1 MTRSGLGRL
10 LSVAAAMT
18 LLAACGGSNTPT
30 ATPAGG
36 GGGTSGPGATSQS
49 AGGGDVSSIKACSL
63 LTPAEIQSALGAAM
77 KDGLE
82 QDTDGQVECNWDP
95 QDDSES
101 TAVSVSV
108 ATYDD
113 ALWQTMSKGAGA
125 TPVSG
130 LGEAAFSGF
139 PHAGDLS
146 IKQGGYMIDIGIV
159 YFGVDQAKVATADT
173 TFANLVLSRL

>member
-1 MTRSGLGRL
+1 MTRSGSNRL
-10 LSVAAAMT
+10 LSMAAAT
-18 LLAACGGSNTPT
+18 ALLAACGGSPTAT

-63 LTPAEIQSALGAAM
+63 LTPAEIQTALGVAM
-77 KDGLE
+77 KDGVE
-82 QDTDGQVECNWDP
+82 QDTEGQVECNWDP
-95 QDDSES
+95 QDDTES

-113 ALWQTMSKGAGA
+113 SIWQTFSKAQGA

-130 LGEAAFSGF
+130 FGDAAFSGY
-139 PHAGDLS
+139 PHDGDLS
-146 IKQGGYMIDIGIV
+146 IKKGGLQIDIGIV
-159 YFGVDQAKVATADT
+159 YFGTDQAKVKTADA

>member
-95 QDDSES
+95 QNDTEA

-108 ATYDD
+108 ARYDD
-113 ALWQTMSKGAGA
+113 TLWQTISQAQGA

-130 LGEAAFSGF
+130 FGEAAFSGF
-139 PHAGDLS
+139 PHDGDLS
-146 IKQGGYMIDIGIV
+146 IKKDGFQIDIGIV
-159 YFGVDQAKVATADT
+159 YFGTDQAKVKAADA